1 MIWGGGSPP
10 GSNSSRK
17 NKLKLHKIKSFEE
30 NELVFGTYVDNYVKK
45 QSVECLHDQSKQGGG
60 IQEIKKIKN
69 RFFSYLYSL

>member
-1 MIWGGGSPP
+1 MTKIKSIVVIWGGGSPP

-45 QSVECLHDQSKQGGG
+45 QSVECLHDQSKREGGG
-60 IQEIKKIKN
+60 SKKLK
-69 RFFSYLYSL
+69 R